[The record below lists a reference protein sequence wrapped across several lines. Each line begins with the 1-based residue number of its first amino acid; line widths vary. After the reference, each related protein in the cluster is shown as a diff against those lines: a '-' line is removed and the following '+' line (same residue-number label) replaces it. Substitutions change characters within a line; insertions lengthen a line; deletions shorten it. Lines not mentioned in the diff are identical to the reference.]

1 MNVGLIDVDNY
12 KNLKGC
18 FPNLAMMKLSAWHKQ
33 NGDSVEWYDPM
44 KALENVFRGGTTIR
58 YMPQKYSPFHRITS
72 FQFMQMMLSMV
83 ARAIVYRWDLTE
95 RNTITNQ
102 KTKCFRMR

>member
-18 FPNLAMMKLSAWHKQ
+18 FPNLAMMKLSAWHKR

-44 KALENVFRGGTTIR
+44 KALENVFRGGVLR
-58 YMPQKYSPFHRITS
+58 
-72 FQFMQMMLSMV
+72 
-83 ARAIVYRWDLTE
+83 
-95 RNTITNQ
+95 
-102 KTKCFRMR
+102 